1 MNSVNLIGRL
11 TKDVDLRYTQ
21 SGLAVGRFSVA
32 IDRPKKDGQ
41 DNGADFP
48 NCVAYGKTAENLA
61 NYVHRGEMVGVT
73 GCIRTGSY
81 TGKDGRKVYTTD
93 ISVASVQFL
102 NSRSSGGQNNGY
114 QNNGYQS
121 SGQNNNGYQSSGQN
135 NNGYQNNGYQNNGGY
150 QQQNTS
156 NSPNNGN
163 FSQNNAQNAQY
174 GFDENDLPF

>member
-61 NYVHRGEMVGVT
+61 NYVHKGEMVGVT

-121 SGQNNNGYQSSGQN
+121 SGQNNNGYQ
-135 NNGYQNNGYQNNGGY
+135 NNGYQNNGGY
-150 QQQNTS
+150 QQQSTPNLA
-156 NSPNNGN
+156 NNGN

>member
-1 MNSVNLIGRL
+1 MNSVNLIGHL

-61 NYVHRGEMVGVT
+61 NYVHKGEMVGVT

-93 ISVASVQFL
+93 ISVASIQFL

-114 QNNGYQS
+114 QNNG
-121 SGQNNNGYQSSGQN
+121 
-135 NNGYQNNGYQNNGGY
+135 NGYQNNGYQNNGGY
-150 QQQNTS
+150 QRQS
-156 NSPNNGN
+156 APNSTNNGN
-163 FSQNNAQNAQY
+163 FSQNNAQY

>member
-61 NYVHRGEMVGVT
+61 NYVHRGEMVEVT

-102 NSRSSGGQNNGY
+102 NSRSSGDQ
-114 QNNGYQS
+114 
-121 SGQNNNGYQSSGQN
+121 

-150 QQQNTS
+150 QRQS
-156 NSPNNGN
+156 APNSTNNGN
-163 FSQNNAQNAQY
+163 FGQNNAQNSQY
-174 GFDENDLPF
+174 NFDENDLPF

>member
-41 DNGADFP
+41 DNGVDFP

-61 NYVHRGEMVGVT
+61 NYVHKGEMVGVT

-114 QNNGYQS
+114 QNNG
-121 SGQNNNGYQSSGQN
+121 NGYQN
-135 NNGYQNNGYQNNGGY
+135 NGNGYQNNGYQNNGGY

-163 FSQNNAQNAQY
+163 FSQNNAQY

>member
-61 NYVHRGEMVGVT
+61 NYVHKGEMVGVT

-114 QNNGYQS
+114 QNNGYQ
-121 SGQNNNGYQSSGQN
+121 
-135 NNGYQNNGYQNNGGY
+135 NNGYQNNGGY

>member
-1 MNSVNLIGRL
+1 MNNVNLIGRL

-41 DNGADFP
+41 SNGADFP

-61 NYVHRGEMVGVT
+61 NYVHKGEMVGVT

-81 TGKDGRKVYTTD
+81 DNKDGRKVYTTD
-93 ISVASVQFL
+93 VAVTSVQFL
-102 NSRSSGGQNNGY
+102 NPRPNGGQ
-114 QNNGYQS
+114 
-121 SGQNNNGYQSSGQN
+121 

-150 QQQNTS
+150 QQQSTPNLS
-156 NSPNNGN
+156 NNGN
-163 FSQNNAQNAQY
+163 FSQNNAQNVQNS
-174 GFDENDLPF
+174 FDENDLPF

>member
-102 NSRSSGGQNNGY
+102 NSRSSGDQ
-114 QNNGYQS
+114 
-121 SGQNNNGYQSSGQN
+121 

>member
-48 NCVAYGKTAENLA
+48 NCVAYGKTAESLA
-61 NYVHRGEMVGVT
+61 NYVHKGEMVGVT

-81 TGKDGRKVYTTD
+81 TNKDGQKVYTTD
-93 ISVASVQFL
+93 VSVASVQFL
-102 NSRSSGGQNNGY
+102 NSRSSSGQNNGY
-114 QNNGYQS
+114 QNNGYQ
-121 SGQNNNGYQSSGQN
+121 

-150 QQQNTS
+150 QRQS
-156 NSPNNGN
+156 APNSTNNGN

>member
-1 MNSVNLIGRL
+1 MNSVNLIGHL

-32 IDRPKKDGQ
+32 IDRTKKDGQ

-61 NYVHRGEMVGVT
+61 NYVHKGEMVGVT

-114 QNNGYQS
+114 QNNGYQ
-121 SGQNNNGYQSSGQN
+121 
-135 NNGYQNNGYQNNGGY
+135 NNGGY
-150 QQQNTS
+150 QRQS
-156 NSPNNGN
+156 APNSTNNGN

>member
-102 NSRSSGGQNNGY
+102 NSRSSGDRNNGY
-114 QNNGYQS
+114 QNNG
-121 SGQNNNGYQSSGQN
+121 
-135 NNGYQNNGYQNNGGY
+135 NGYQNNGYQNNGGY

>member
-1 MNSVNLIGRL
+1 MNSVNLIGHL

-61 NYVHRGEMVGVT
+61 NYVHKGEMVGVT

-114 QNNGYQS
+114 QNNG
-121 SGQNNNGYQSSGQN
+121 
-135 NNGYQNNGYQNNGGY
+135 NGYQNNGYQNNGGY
-150 QQQNTS
+150 QRQS
-156 NSPNNGN
+156 APNSTNNGN

>member
-102 NSRSSGGQNNGY
+102 NSRSSGDQNNGY
-114 QNNGYQS
+114 QNNG
-121 SGQNNNGYQSSGQN
+121 NGYQN
-135 NNGYQNNGYQNNGGY
+135 NGNGYQNNGYQNNGGY

>member
-1 MNSVNLIGRL
+1 
-11 TKDVDLRYTQ
+11 
-21 SGLAVGRFSVA
+21 
-32 IDRPKKDGQ
+32 
-41 DNGADFP
+41 
-48 NCVAYGKTAENLA
+48 
-61 NYVHRGEMVGVT
+61 MVGVT

-102 NSRSSGGQNNGY
+102 NSRSSGDQNNGY
-114 QNNGYQS
+114 QNNG
-121 SGQNNNGYQSSGQN
+121 NGYQ

>member
-61 NYVHRGEMVGVT
+61 NYVHKGEMVGVT

-121 SGQNNNGYQSSGQN
+121 IGQNNNGYQ

>member
-61 NYVHRGEMVGVT
+61 NYVHKGEMVGVT

-121 SGQNNNGYQSSGQN
+121 SGQNNNGYQ
-135 NNGYQNNGYQNNGGY
+135 NNGYQNNGGY
-150 QQQNTS
+150 QRQS
-156 NSPNNGN
+156 APNSTNNGN

>member
-1 MNSVNLIGRL
+1 MNNVNLIGRL

-61 NYVHRGEMVGVT
+61 NYVHKGGMVGVT

-81 TGKDGRKVYTTD
+81 TKKEGQKVYTTD
-93 ISVASVQFL
+93 VAVTSVQFL
-102 NSRSSGGQNNGY
+102 NPRPNGGQ
-114 QNNGYQS
+114 
-121 SGQNNNGYQSSGQN
+121 

-150 QQQNTS
+150 QRQS
-156 NSPNNGN
+156 APNSTNNGN
-163 FSQNNAQNAQY
+163 FSQNNAQY

>member
-1 MNSVNLIGRL
+1 MNIVNLIGRL

-61 NYVHRGEMVGVT
+61 NYVHKGEMVGVT

-81 TGKDGRKVYTTD
+81 TGKDGRKGYTTD

-114 QNNGYQS
+114 QNNG
-121 SGQNNNGYQSSGQN
+121 NGYQ
-135 NNGYQNNGYQNNGGY
+135 NNGNSYQNNGYQNNGGY
-150 QQQNTS
+150 QRQS
-156 NSPNNGN
+156 APNSTNNGN
-163 FSQNNAQNAQY
+163 FGQNNAQNSQY
-174 GFDENDLPF
+174 NFDENDLPF

>member
-1 MNSVNLIGRL
+1 MNNVSLIGRL

-21 SGLAVGRFSVA
+21 TGLAVGHFSVA

-41 DNGADFP
+41 SNGADFP

-61 NYVHRGEMVGVT
+61 NYVHKGEMVGVT

-81 TGKDGRKVYTTD
+81 TKKDGQKVYTTD
-93 ISVASVQFL
+93 VAVASVQFL
-102 NSRSSGGQNNGY
+102 NSRSSGY
-114 QNNGYQS
+114 QNNG
-121 SGQNNNGYQSSGQN
+121 
-135 NNGYQNNGYQNNGGY
+135 NGYQNNGGY

>member
-102 NSRSSGGQNNGY
+102 NSRSSGDQNNGY
-114 QNNGYQS
+114 QNNG
-121 SGQNNNGYQSSGQN
+121 NGYQ

-150 QQQNTS
+150 HQQNTS

>member
-41 DNGADFP
+41 SNGADFP

-61 NYVHRGEMVGVT
+61 NYVHKGEMVGVT

-81 TGKDGRKVYTTD
+81 ENKDGRKVYTTD

-114 QNNGYQS
+114 QNNG
-121 SGQNNNGYQSSGQN
+121 
-135 NNGYQNNGYQNNGGY
+135 NGYQNNGGY

>member
-41 DNGADFP
+41 SNGADFP

-61 NYVHRGEMVGVT
+61 NYVHKGEMVGVT

-81 TGKDGRKVYTTD
+81 TKKDGQKVYTTD
-93 ISVASVQFL
+93 IAVTSIQFL
-102 NSRSSGGQNNGY
+102 NPRPNGG
-114 QNNGYQS
+114 
-121 SGQNNNGYQSSGQN
+121 
-135 NNGYQNNGYQNNGGY
+135 QNNGYQNNGGY
-150 QQQNTS
+150 QQQSTP

>member
-114 QNNGYQS
+114 QNNG
-121 SGQNNNGYQSSGQN
+121 NGYQ

>member
-1 MNSVNLIGRL
+1 MNNVNLIGRL

-61 NYVHRGEMVGVT
+61 NYVHKGEMVGVT

-81 TGKDGRKVYTTD
+81 TSKDGRKVYTTD
-93 ISVASVQFL
+93 VSVATVQFL
-102 NSRSSGGQNNGY
+102 NSRSSGSQNNGY
-114 QNNGYQS
+114 QNNSQNNSYQS
-121 SGQNNNGYQSSGQN
+121 
-135 NNGYQNNGYQNNGGY
+135 NGYQNNGGY
-150 QQQNTS
+150 QQQSTP

>member
-1 MNSVNLIGRL
+1 MNNVNLIGRL

-61 NYVHRGEMVGVT
+61 NYVHKGEMVGVT

-114 QNNGYQS
+114 QNNG
-121 SGQNNNGYQSSGQN
+121 NGYQ

-156 NSPNNGN
+156 NSPNNGD
-163 FSQNNAQNAQY
+163 FSQNNAQNTQY

>member
-1 MNSVNLIGRL
+1 MNNVNLIGRL

-41 DNGADFP
+41 SNGTDFP

-61 NYVHRGEMVGVT
+61 NYVHKGEMVGVT

-81 TGKDGRKVYTTD
+81 DNKDGRKVYTTD
-93 ISVASVQFL
+93 VAVTSVQFL
-102 NSRSSGGQNNGY
+102 NPRPNGGQNNG
-114 QNNGYQS
+114 
-121 SGQNNNGYQSSGQN
+121 
-135 NNGYQNNGYQNNGGY
+135 NGYQNNGYQNNGGY
-150 QQQNTS
+150 QRQS
-156 NSPNNGN
+156 APNSTNNGN

-174 GFDENDLPF
+174 NFDENDLPF

>member
-21 SGLAVGRFSVA
+21 TGLAVGHFSVA

-41 DNGADFP
+41 SNGADFP

-114 QNNGYQS
+114 QNNG
-121 SGQNNNGYQSSGQN
+121 
-135 NNGYQNNGYQNNGGY
+135 NGYQNNGYQNNGGY

>member
-61 NYVHRGEMVGVT
+61 NYVHKGEMVGVT

-102 NSRSSGGQNNGY
+102 NSRSSGDQNNGY
-114 QNNGYQS
+114 Q
-121 SGQNNNGYQSSGQN
+121 

-163 FSQNNAQNAQY
+163 FSQNNAQNAQH
-174 GFDENDLPF
+174 DELRSAF

>member
-21 SGLAVGRFSVA
+21 SGLAVGHFSVA

-41 DNGADFP
+41 SNGADFP

-61 NYVHRGEMVGVT
+61 NYVHKGELVGVT

-81 TGKDGRKVYTTD
+81 TNKDGRKVYTTD

-114 QNNGYQS
+114 QNNG
-121 SGQNNNGYQSSGQN
+121 
-135 NNGYQNNGYQNNGGY
+135 NGYQNNGYQNNGGY
-150 QQQNTS
+150 QRQS
-156 NSPNNGN
+156 APNSTNNGN

>member
-61 NYVHRGEMVGVT
+61 NYVHKGEMVGVT

-102 NSRSSGGQNNGY
+102 NLRSSGGQNNGY
-114 QNNGYQS
+114 Q
-121 SGQNNNGYQSSGQN
+121 NNGYQSSGQN